1 MRKLFWLVTS
11 TMLFL
16 SFSFFLREN
25 KNSDQIR
32 NSINF
37 ATCLIY
43 RADKHQLSDIM
54 PTKLVVAGGGGC
66 IDLVLD
72 DGGGVNILCTL

>member
-16 SFSFFLREN
+16 FLFLREN

-54 PTKLVVAGGGGC
+54 PTKLVVAGGC

-72 DGGGVNILCTL
+72 DGGGVNILCAL

>member
-1 MRKLFWLVTS
+1 MRKLFWSVTS

-16 SFSFFLREN
+16 SFSFLREN

-54 PTKLVVAGGGGC
+54 PTKLVVTGGC

-72 DGGGVNILCTL
+72 DGGGVNILCAL